1 MLAIYIWTGVIGL
14 VLVLY
19 SVIMGA
25 QHGGDAGSVDHG
37 GIGHGDMGHGDAG
50 HGASGGQEGDS
61 DAGTSDPAW
70 TLFLSMR
77 FWTFFAMF
85 FGILGVI
92 MTVGTSW
99 HEPMVGSVAGI
110 GGLIAGLTIALTMRL
125 VQRNEIDS
133 NVSTKDLVGV
143 EGTLLVSAREGQ
155 LGRVRIETKGDI
167 VDLLAISDDAKA
179 LPAGTPVVIVGVDDD
194 RVRVVE
200 RSDVFG

>member
-1 MLAIYIWTGVIGL
+1 MLALYIWTGVIGL

-19 SVIMGA
+19 SVVMGA
-25 QHGGDAGSVDHG
+25 QHGGDAGVDHG
-37 GIGHGDMGHGDAG
+37 DLGHGDIGAGEAGHTDVAHDGDAS
-50 HGASGGQEGDS
+50 AD
-61 DAGTSDPAW
+61 TSDPAW

-85 FGILGVI
+85 FGLLGVI
-92 MTVGTSW
+92 MTVGTPW
-99 HEPMVGSVAGI
+99 GEPLIGGI
-110 GGLIAGLTIALTMRL
+110 SGAGGLIAGLMIALTMRL

-133 NVSTKDLVGV
+133 NVSAKDLVGV
-143 EGTLLVSAREGQ
+143 EGTLLVSAREDQ
-155 LGRVRIETKGDI
+155 VGRVRVETKGDI

-179 LPAGTPVVIVGVDDD
+179 LPAGTPVVIVGVDED

>member
-1 MLAIYIWTGVIGL
+1 MLALYIWTGVIGL

-19 SVIMGA
+19 SVVMGA
-25 QHGGDAGSVDHG
+25 QHGGDAGVDHG
-37 GIGHGDMGHGDAG
+37 DLGHGDIGAGDAG
-50 HGASGGQEGDS
+50 HTDVAHDGDASAD
-61 DAGTSDPAW
+61 TSDPAW

-85 FGILGVI
+85 FGLLGVI
-92 MTVGTSW
+92 MTVGTPW
-99 HEPMVGSVAGI
+99 GEPMIGGI
-110 GGLIAGLTIALTMRL
+110 SGAGGLIAGLMIALTMRL

-133 NVSTKDLVGV
+133 NVSAKDLVGV
-143 EGTLLVSAREGQ
+143 EGTLLVSAREDQ
-155 LGRVRIETKGDI
+155 VGRVRVETKGDI

-179 LPAGTPVVIVGVDDD
+179 LPAGTPVVIVGVDED

>member
-1 MLAIYIWTGVIGL
+1 MLALYIWTGVIGL

-19 SVIMGA
+19 SVVMGA
-25 QHGGDAGSVDHG
+25 HHGGDASADHG
-37 GIGHGDMGHGDAG
+37 HIAHGHVAHGDVGHAETGQGADA
-50 HGASGGQEGDS
+50 AD
-61 DAGTSDPAW
+61 TSDPAW
-70 TLFLSMR
+70 TLFFSMR

-85 FGILGVI
+85 FGLLGVI
-92 MTVGTSW
+92 MTVGTRW
-99 HEPMVGSVAGI
+99 GEPMIGVVSGV
-110 GGLIAGLTIALTMRL
+110 GGLIAGLMIALTMRL

-133 NVSTKDLVGV
+133 NVSARDLVGV

-155 LGRVRIETKGDI
+155 VGRVRVETKGDI
-167 VDLLAISDDAKA
+167 VDLLAVSDDAKA